1 VVATGGYESVGAVPA
16 RAFCKVE
23 LDGLNTGADASPG
36 EAATDNTSSIAH
48 ESFTMIG
55 EESGVAKGTHTLRML
70 CSESG
75 GDVVINSPTI
85 IGLALGT

>member
-1 VVATGGYESVGAVPA
+1 MVATGGYESVGAVPA
-16 RAFCKVE
+16 RAFCRVE
-23 LDGLNTGADASPG
+23 LDGLNTGA
-36 EAATDNTSSIAH
+36 AATDNTSSIAH